1 MEEKTSVP
9 CIKCGRETVSNAV
22 FCPECLA
29 DMEKHPVK
37 PGTPVVLHQKP
48 AAPLRRPP
56 ARKVRKP
63 EEQIRSLKHT
73 VTSLWAVI
81 ILLAAAL
88 CIVTGLWLNQRS
100 APVDDSLGGDN
111 YQTSQTQT
119 TSQ

>member
-1 MEEKTSVP
+1 MEERKKVP
-9 CIKCGRETVSNAV
+9 CIKCGRETAQDGV
-22 FCPECLA
+22 FCEECLA

-48 AAPLRRPP
+48 AVPIRRAPT
-56 ARKVRKP
+56 RKVRKP
-63 EEQIRSLKHT
+63 EEQIRSLKRAIT
-73 VTSLWAVI
+73 TLWAVI
-81 ILLAAAL
+81 ILLVAAL

-100 APVDDSLGGDN
+100 DPTDNSLGGDN